1 MDSKRFVNLKTRFNS
16 NINLKS
22 DIKLYKDRGEF
33 ARTMLHKYISDAP
46 NNTVSDIGAGFG
58 HMKDEIESVGAEWQ
72 PFDYVKKMEGT
83 IIWNL
88 NKTPPEIA
96 KNAGVVIFLEVLEH
110 LDNPLLGIQNIATH
124 MVKDGVLILTT
135 PNPQSSKNT
144 LSLFLRGSLYTFQE
158 KHINENHVFTPWK
171 HVVYEFL
178 KRSGFEVLEYGI
190 VDTQYKSRKRNSIK
204 DWLKYKIESFIE
216 YRNPL
221 AKGMSYGIVAKKI
234 K

>member
-1 MDSKRFVNLKTRFNS
+1 MDPKRFVNLKTRFNS

-22 DIKLYKDRGEF
+22 DTKLYKDRGEF
-33 ARTMLHKYISDAP
+33 ASTMLHKYILNAP
-46 NNTVSDIGAGFG
+46 NNIVSDIGAGFG
-58 HMKDEIESVGAEWQ
+58 HMKGEIESVGAEWQ
-72 PFDYVKKMEGT
+72 PFDYVKKMEET

-96 KNAGVVIFLEVLEH
+96 KNAGIVIFLEVLEH
-110 LDNPLLGIQNIATH
+110 LDNPLLGIQNIAIH

-144 LSLFLRGSLYTFQE
+144 LSLFLRGSLYAFQE
-158 KHINENHVFTPWK
+158 KHIDENHVFTPWK

-178 KRSGFEVLEYGI
+178 KRSGFEVLEYAI
-190 VDTQYKSRKRNSIK
+190 VDVQYRSSKRNSIK
-204 DWLKYKIESFIE
+204 DWLKYKMESFIE